1 MIAKSAL
8 IKSCLAAA
16 LVALALTCGIVAS
29 AQQASEKTISL
40 VADEWCPYN
49 CAPDSDAPG
58 ILIEIAQKAFEKEG
72 IKVKYSILPWT
83 RAIEET
89 RQGKH
94 HAIVGAAVADAPDF
108 VFPSTPQF
116 RMRNAFYTNLDSPW
130 EYKGLASLKDVS
142 LGIIR
147 DYTYSDEIDVY
158 VTENQDDLA
167 KIQIAAGED
176 ALATNI
182 KKLLGG
188 RITALAEDKNV
199 VEMFLK
205 DNPEYQGKL
214 RLAGYI
220 EDTPDND
227 IHVAFSPAN
236 EDSKRYAE
244 IMAQETKRLIETG
257 EIKAIVAR
265 YLEETE

>member
-1 MIAKSAL
+1 MIVKPEL
-8 IKSCLAAA
+8 KKICWAAA
-16 LVALALTCGIVAS
+16 LFALTLTGGNGAS
-29 AQQASEKTISL
+29 AQQASEKTISI

-49 CAPDSDAPG
+49 CTPDSDAPG

-83 RAIEET
+83 RAIEEA

-116 RMRNAFYTNLDSPW
+116 RMRNAFYTNLESTW
-130 EYKGLASLKDVS
+130 EYKGPTSLKDVS
-142 LGIIR
+142 LGVIR
-147 DYTYSDEIDVY
+147 DYTYSDEIDIY
-158 VTENQDDLA
+158 ITENQDDLT
-167 KIQIAAGED
+167 KIQVAAGED

-188 RITALAEDKNV
+188 RMTVLVEDKNV
-199 VEMFLK
+199 IEMFLK

-227 IHVAFSPAN
+227 IHVAFSPGN

-244 IMAQETKRLIETG
+244 IMAQETKRLIESG
-257 EIKAIVAR
+257 EIKEILAH
-265 YLEETE
+265 YLGETE